1 MIDEHSR
8 EDELIVQIIGLKG
21 KIEKLQEEKKKIIEE
36 FQIQIKYWRK
46 MIHFY
51 RDKGYPDEWK
61 DNITKIRDD
70 MNKELKKWE
79 ERKKK

>member
-1 MIDEHSR
+1 MNDALV
-8 EDELIVQIIGLKG
+8 EDILRQHKRILKNKLI
-21 KIEKLQEEKKKIIEE
+21 ED
-36 FQIQIKYWRK
+36 FQIKIKSWRK

-70 MNKELKKWE
+70 MNTELKKWE
-79 ERKKK
+79 ERKDG